1 MVRGTPGS
9 WEPDNTPYRSPT
21 RPWPGEPRPAAT
33 DPSAIGKGKPPKN
46 GKAPDSGHVYCGVVP
61 PVEGL
66 AGAGVAGSL
75 DGAAGATG
83 GFTG

>member
-1 MVRGTPGS
+1 MSVGLNLSIKPSQWPLRL
-9 WEPDNTPYRSPT
+9 T
-21 RPWPGEPRPAAT
+21 RPWPGEPRLAET
-33 DPSAIGKGKPPKN
+33 DQSAIRKRKPPMN
-46 GKAPDSGHVYCGVVP
+46 GKAPDSGHGYCGVVP

-66 AGAGVAGSL
+66 AGAGVAGSF